1 LISFALAKD
10 WVFRPIFQD
19 IPLYPYALIA
29 LIIVA
34 ARPVFD
40 IYQKILRARQEA
52 LRYAL
57 QNFTKFATRTLIILI
72 LVILFH
78 QGASGVLMGY
88 AIAGVAF
95 FFISGLILQ
104 RSYGLRWNP
113 SILKECFSY
122 SLPLIPN
129 KIAGLFQDPIN
140 KVLINLLKSTSATGL
155 FHVGSQVGSLVT
167 LTIQSVNEAYLPWCF
182 EQLENYNDAGKRRV
196 VRISKTL
203 LIMFSTFAL
212 ISTLFCM
219 EIFDLVAYGNF
230 SQAWI
235 VFPFF
240 AFWAVFNFVK
250 NVWLLPLQYNKRGVK
265 YAPIATYV
273 NLLSTVIMSVI
284 LIPLVGIIGAGVS
297 ILISRI
303 CSSFVMMYFSK
314 RIQNIGHLAWEIY
327 TFPIG
332 MFILS
337 TVVFLPFPQLFYVK
351 LTLGICASLFAY
363 WFIRDDISLIYKLLM
378 ARRRPEQEDI
388 VEAIK

>member
-1 LISFALAKD
+1 
-10 WVFRPIFQD
+10 
-19 IPLYPYALIA
+19 
-29 LIIVA
+29 
-34 ARPVFD
+34 
-40 IYQKILRARQEA
+40 
-52 LRYAL
+52 
-57 QNFTKFATRTLIILI
+57 
-72 LVILFH
+72 
-78 QGASGVLMGY
+78 M
-88 AIAGVAF
+88 
-95 FFISGLILQ
+95 
-104 RSYGLRWNP
+104 
-113 SILKECFSY
+113 
-122 SLPLIPN
+122 
-129 KIAGLFQDPIN
+129 
-140 KVLINLLKSTSATGL
+140 
-155 FHVGSQVGSLVT
+155 
-167 LTIQSVNEAYLPWCF
+167 
-182 EQLENYNDAGKRRV
+182 
-196 VRISKTL
+196 
-203 LIMFSTFAL
+203 
-212 ISTLFCM
+212 
-219 EIFDLVAYGNF
+219 
-230 SQAWI
+230 
-235 VFPFF
+235 FPFF

-314 RIQNIGHLAWEIY
+314 RIENIGHIAWEIY